1 VSEEQWGY
9 LVWGLLAGIV
19 AFPEILAGVGRE
31 LVPFPGFART
41 VIYLQARRPLL
52 TMILL
57 GLFAVI
63 VAFPEI
69 LAAVGRELVPFPGF
83 ARTVIYLQA
92 RRPLLTMI
100 LLGLFAVLIVHIIW
114 YPWPDRP

>member
-9 LVWGLLAGIV
+9 LVWGLLAAVV

-31 LVPFPGFART
+31 LVPFPGFD
-41 VIYLQARRPLL
+41 
-52 TMILL
+52 
-57 GLFAVI
+57 
-63 VAFPEI
+63 
-69 LAAVGRELVPFPGF
+69 
-83 ARTVIYLQA
+83 RTVIYLQA